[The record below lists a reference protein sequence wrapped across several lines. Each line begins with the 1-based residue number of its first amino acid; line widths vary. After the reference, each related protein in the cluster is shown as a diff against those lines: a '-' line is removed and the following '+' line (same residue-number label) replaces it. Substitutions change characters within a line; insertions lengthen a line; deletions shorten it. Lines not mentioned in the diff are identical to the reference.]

1 MKRATLSQFSGFLCL
16 QKNQVKRLFLLNL
29 FLVFFSI
36 GNIFASAS
44 ATSYEV
50 TIVPDGGTSVV
61 LTSLSGT
68 SIGNISTSLKITGLK
83 LTTTQDASGYAN
95 SVDFKYRVNSTS
107 QSTTGGITTKIFSAT
122 TNIDIFSGLAQGT
135 YTLKYWFEV
144 QGYTTGGSTIN
155 NAFSM
160 GSSGSPLTATFTY
173 VSLP

>member
-61 LTSLSGT
+61 LTSSGT
-68 SIGNISTSLKITGLK
+68 PIGNISTSLKITGLK
-83 LTTTQDASGYAN
+83 LTTTQDASGNAN
-95 SVDFKYRVNSTS
+95 SVDFKYQVVNSSSGVVKNGDYWVNSTS
-107 QSTTGGITTKIFSAT
+107 TSTTGGITTKIFPAT
-122 TNIDIFSGLAQGT
+122 TNIDIFSGLPQGT
-135 YTLKYWFEV
+135 YYL
-144 QGYTTGGSTIN
+144 Q
-155 NAFSM
+155 A
-160 GSSGSPLTATFTY
+160 
-173 VSLP
+173 